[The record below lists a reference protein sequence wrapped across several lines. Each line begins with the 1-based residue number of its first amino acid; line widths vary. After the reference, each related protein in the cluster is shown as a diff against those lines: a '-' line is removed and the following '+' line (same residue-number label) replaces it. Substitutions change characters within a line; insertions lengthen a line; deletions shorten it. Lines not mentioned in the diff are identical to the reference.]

1 MGIQNSRTQSQLF
14 SAMLHNRQ
22 LMKPSQNKG
31 FTLTELLVTTAII
44 ATGASLSLP
53 SFVRNAKQ
61 GDVDRVHTS
70 C

>member
-1 MGIQNSRTQSQLF
+1 
-14 SAMLHNRQ
+14 MLHNRQ
-22 LMKPSQNKG
+22 LMKSSQNKG

-61 GDVDRVHTS
+61 GDVDRYTQAVESVLRIWLSLIHI
-70 C
+70 